1 MKPQVVESPDYRDY
15 LERHVFFGEGRPK
28 LSQEEYDHLDDELL
42 ELLALQ
48 VDGWQLTLE
57 QDERL
62 RELEVLLILD
72 ETL

>member
-1 MKPQVVESPDYRDY
+1 MKPQVVENPDYRDY
-15 LERHVFFGEGRPK
+15 LERYEFFGEGRRK
-28 LSQEEYDHLDDELL
+28 LSQEEYDRLDDELL

-48 VDGWQLTLE
+48 ADGWQLTLE

-62 RELEVLLILD
+62 RELELLLILD